1 MAKTS
6 LGKAY
11 VQILPSADG
20 ITNSITNVLKGESES
35 AGKNS
40 GNSVGSNLIGTLK
53 KVIIGAGIGKVLM
66 DSIKLGGENEQL
78 VGGIETLFKDSAATI
93 SKYANEAYKSAGIS
107 ANDYMAQA
115 TSFSASLLNSL
126 GGDTE
131 KAAEVTNMAI
141 IDMADNANKMG
152 TSLELIQNAYQGF
165 AKGQYQLLD
174 NLKLGYGGTKTEME
188 RLLIDAQKFSGVKY
202 DISNLNDVYEAI
214 HVIQTEMG
222 ITGTTAVEGASTL
235 EGSFG
240 TMKASF
246 KNLLTGLASGNKDI
260 DVIMSQ
266 LVKSVINWLK
276 NLIPMCLNIAKQ
288 IPKVLV
294 QGIKLSMTD
303 LGIGLDDIVL
313 YINKFF
319 SQNLPD
325 IIDSG
330 HNILSQF
337 IDGIINNI
345 PQLVSSAWTIIKS
358 FVNALLQNM
367 PLIMEKGF
375 QLLGQLVQGI
385 INNLPSMI
393 TGAIQ
398 AILWFAQ
405 AIVDNFPTIIAK
417 GIEMIASLLSGI
429 LSEIP
434 NMWESVKKGFAD
446 LDWISIGTNLVQ
458 GIIDGIKSMSGA
470 LWNAACSLASSAWDA
485 ITGFFDINS
494 PSKKMRWAGQMLDE
508 GLRLGLEDGANGIT
522 KEMKSIAT
530 DIAKP
535 INSNIQMSSRYQPN
549 SSSIGG
555 YNQTVI
561 VNSPKELTPSEVARQ
576 TKLAT
581 RNMVL
586 AMNGGI

>member
-107 ANDYMAQA
+107 ANEYMAQA
-115 TSFSASLLNSL
+115 TSFSASLISSLN
-126 GGDTE
+126 GDTT
-131 KAAEVTNMAI
+131 KASEVTNMAI

-152 TSLELIQNAYQGF
+152 TSLDLIQNAYQGF
-165 AKGQYQLLD
+165 AKQNYTMLD
-174 NLKLGYGGTKTEME
+174 NLKLGYGGTRTEMQ
-188 RLLIDAQKFSGVKY
+188 RLLKDAQKFSGVKY

-222 ITGTTAVEGASTL
+222 IAGATAEEAEKTL
-235 EGSFG
+235 EGSFN

-246 KNLLTGLASGNKDI
+246 ENLLTGLASGDSNI
-260 DVIMSQ
+260 GTIMSRFVTSV
-266 LVKSVINWLK
+266 VKWLK
-276 NLIPMCLNIAKQ
+276 NLIPMVITIAKQ
-288 IPKVLV
+288 IPKALV
-294 QGIKLSMTD
+294 QGIQQSMAD

-405 AIVDNFPTIIAK
+405 AIVDNLPTIIAK
-417 GIEMIASLLSGI
+417 GIEMITSLLSGI

-508 GLRLGLEDGANGIT
+508 GLRLGLEDGADGIT

-530 DIAKP
+530 DISKP
-535 INSNIQMSSRYQPN
+535 INSNIQMSSRYQP
-549 SSSIGG
+549 SSSRGGG

>member
-35 AGKNS
+35 AGINS

-78 VGGIETLFKDSAATI
+78 VGGIETLFKDSAAAI

-115 TSFSASLLNSL
+115 TSFSASLISSLN
-126 GGDTE
+126 GDTA
-131 KAAEVTNMAI
+131 KASEVTNMAI

-165 AKGQYQLLD
+165 AKQNYTMLD
-174 NLKLGYGGTKTEME
+174 NLKLGYGGTKTEMQ
-188 RLLIDAQKFSGVKY
+188 RLLKDAQKFSGVKY

-222 ITGTTAVEGASTL
+222 IAGATAEEAEKTL
-235 EGSFG
+235 EGSFN

-246 KNLLTGLASGNKDI
+246 ENLLTGLASGDSNI
-260 DVIMSQ
+260 GTIMSRFVSSV
-266 LVKSVINWLK
+266 VKWLK
-276 NLIPMCLNIAKQ
+276 NLIPMVITIAKQ
-288 IPKVLV
+288 IPKALV
-294 QGIKLSMTD
+294 QGIQQSMAD

-393 TGAIQ
+393 TGATQ

-405 AIVDNFPTIIAK
+405 AIVDNLPTIIAK

-508 GLRLGLEDGANGIT
+508 GLRLGLEDGADGIA

-549 SSSIGG
+549 SSRVGG

>member
-1 MAKTS
+1 MSKTS

-20 ITNSITNVLKGESES
+20 ITNSITNVLKGESVN

-40 GNSVGSNLIGTLK
+40 GNSLGTNLVSTLK
-53 KVIIGAGIGKVLM
+53 KVIISAGIGKILM
-66 DSIKLGGENEQL
+66 DTINLGGEYEQL
-78 VGGIETLFKDSAATI
+78 IGGVETLFKDSASII
-93 SKYANEAYKSAGIS
+93 SSYAKEAYKSAGIS
-107 ANDYMAQA
+107 ANDYMSQA
-115 TSFSASLLNSL
+115 TSFSAALINSL
-126 GGDTE
+126 NGDTA
-131 KAAEVTNMAI
+131 KASEVTNMAI

-152 TSLELIQNAYQGF
+152 SSLESIQNAYQGF
-165 AKGQYQLLD
+165 SKGQYQLLD
-174 NLKLGYGGTKTEME
+174 NLKLGYGGTKGEME
-188 RLLIDAQKFSGVKY
+188 RLLNDAQKFSGVKY
-202 DISNLNDVYEAI
+202 DINNLNDVYEAI
-214 HVIQTEMG
+214 HVIQKEMG
-222 ITGTTAVEGASTL
+222 IAGATAEEAEKTL
-235 EGSFG
+235 EGSFN

-246 KNLLTGLASGNKDI
+246 ENLLTGLASGDSNI
-260 DVIMSQ
+260 GTIMSRFVTSV
-266 LVKSVINWLK
+266 VKWLK

-288 IPKVLV
+288 IPKALV
-294 QGIKLSMTD
+294 QGIQQSMAD

-330 HNILSQF
+330 HNI
-337 IDGIINNI
+337 
-345 PQLVSSAWTIIKS
+345 PQLVPSAWAIIKS

-385 INNLPSMI
+385 VNNLPSMI

-405 AIVDNFPTIIAK
+405 AIVDNLPTIIAK
-417 GIEMIASLLSGI
+417 GIEMIGSLLSGI
-429 LSEIP
+429 LQEIP

-446 LDWISIGTNLVQ
+446 LDWMSIGTNLVQ
-458 GIIDGIKSMSGA
+458 GIIDGITSMAGA
-470 LWNAACSLASSAWDA
+470 LWDAACSIASSAWDA
-485 ITGFFDINS
+485 ITGFFEIES
-494 PSKKMRWAGQMLDE
+494 PSKKMRWAGQMVDE
-508 GLRLGLEDGANGIT
+508 GLRLGLEDGADGIA

-535 INSNIQMSSRYQPN
+535 INSNIQMSSRYQPS